1 MRVPRIP
8 HRGKEASGALR
19 SAKIIHHSAV
29 NCVLP
34 ALLWASLASLA
45 AAPDYRSQGHDH
57 YFNLEYDEAIA
68 DYRRLLNSDPNDPAV
83 YNHIATAILYGSS
96 GESMGK

>member
-1 MRVPRIP
+1 MRLPRIP

-19 SAKIIHHSAV
+19 FFAIIHHCAV
-29 NCVLP
+29 NCVVP
-34 ALLWASLASLA
+34 ALLSASVACLA

-68 DYRRLLNSDPNDPAV
+68 DYRGLLNSDHYCPVNDSV
-83 YNHIATAILYGSS
+83 TGGN
-96 GESMGK
+96 